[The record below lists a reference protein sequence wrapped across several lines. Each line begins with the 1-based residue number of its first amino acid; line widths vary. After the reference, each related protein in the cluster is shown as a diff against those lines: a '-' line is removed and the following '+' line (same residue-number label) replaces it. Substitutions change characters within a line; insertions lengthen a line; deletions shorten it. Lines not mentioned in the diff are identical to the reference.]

1 MFGVSRFGTGT
12 GGAKT
17 IGAIVISLMQVTK
30 AYRMSRGVHVV
41 LNNLSAEFS
50 NGCNV
55 GIIGRNGAGKSTLMR
70 LISGAESPDSGS
82 IHRRGRVSWPVGFSG
97 GFSGSLTGSEN
108 ARFVARIYGMP
119 VDRVLPFA
127 VEFSELGE
135 YFDMPVKTYS
145 SGMRARLAF
154 ALSMAIDF
162 DVYLVDEVTAVGDSQ
177 FQKKCRAAF
186 DERRDRSTLII
197 VSHDM
202 TTIRDYCDI
211 CAVLEHGSLRFCD
224 TIDEAQRLYES

>member
-1 MFGVSRFGTGT
+1 M
-12 GGAKT
+12 
-17 IGAIVISLMQVTK
+17 ISLKHVTK
-30 AYRMSRGVHVV
+30 AYRTSHGVHVV
-41 LNNLSAEFS
+41 LDDLSAEFVGGR
-50 NGCNV
+50 NI

-70 LISGAESPDSGS
+70 LISGAEWPDSGTVV
-82 IHRRGRVSWPVGFSG
+82 RRGRVSWPVGFSG
-97 GFSGSLTGSEN
+97 GFSGSLTGAEN

-119 VDRVLPFA
+119 TDRILAFA
-127 VEFSELGE
+127 VEFSELGD

-162 DVYLVDEVTAVGDSQ
+162 DVYLVDEITAVGDAQ

-186 DERRDRSTLII
+186 DERREKSTLII

-202 TTIRDYCDI
+202 TTIRNYCDS
-211 CAVLEHGSLRFCD
+211 CAVLSHGRLRFCES
-224 TIDEAQRLYES
+224 IDEAQWLYEN

>member
-1 MFGVSRFGTGT
+1 MPGLVFGAR
-12 GGAKT
+12 GAQAL
-17 IGAIVISLMQVTK
+17 GAHVISLQQVSK
-30 AYRMSRGVHVV
+30 AYRTSHGNHVV
-41 LNNLSAEFS
+41 IDGLTAEFE
-50 NGCNV
+50 NGHNV

-70 LISGAESPDSGS
+70 LISGAETPDSGR
-82 IHRRGRVSWPVGFSG
+82 IVRRGRVSWPVGFSG

-119 VDRVLPFA
+119 TEQVLAFA
-127 VEFSELGE
+127 IQFSELGE
-135 YFDMPVKTYS
+135 YFNMPVKTYS

-162 DVYLVDEVTAVGDSQ
+162 DVYLVDEITAVGDSQ

-186 DERRDRSTLII
+186 EQRRGRSTLII

-202 TTIRDYCDI
+202 TTIRNYCDT
-211 CAVLEHGSLRFCD
+211 CAVLKDGKLLFCD
-224 TIDEAQRLYES
+224 SIDEAQRINEN